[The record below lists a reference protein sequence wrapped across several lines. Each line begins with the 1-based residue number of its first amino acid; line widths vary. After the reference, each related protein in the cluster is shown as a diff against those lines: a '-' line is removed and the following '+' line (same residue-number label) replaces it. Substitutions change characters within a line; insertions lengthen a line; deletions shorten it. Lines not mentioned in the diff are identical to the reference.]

1 MNSYLIYL
9 MLLCIIHKTTFSY
22 ELVVF
27 NLYLFTFYPKYIPKN
42 CATDASIMN
51 MCHIE
56 WKYLR
61 FFA

>member
-1 MNSYLIYL
+1 MGNKIKGSAIDF
-9 MLLCIIHKTTFSY
+9 LLGYPFC
-22 ELVVF
+22 L
-27 NLYLFTFYPKYIPKN
+27 NRNFYPKYIPKN

-61 FFA
+61 FLA